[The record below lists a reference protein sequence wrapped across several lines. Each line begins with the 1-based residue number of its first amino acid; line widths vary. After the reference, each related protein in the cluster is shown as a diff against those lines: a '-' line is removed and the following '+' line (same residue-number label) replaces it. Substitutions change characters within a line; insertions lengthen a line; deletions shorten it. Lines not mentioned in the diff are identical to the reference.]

1 LSKPDIR
8 FVRGLCHENFEEAAR
23 GPLALKADLR
33 RPSPLARFRALFSAT
48 MFMAFMP
55 PCYAGPC
62 LPQIDAMQAQI
73 DAKLNARAAAGPEAK
88 ESAAAT
94 KSRQP
99 TPKSI
104 AAAEVRLGDISEKT
118 VQAVGEAM
126 ARARKA
132 DLSGDTAGCNGALA
146 EARKALNY

>member
-1 LSKPDIR
+1 MKL
-8 FVRGLCHENFEEAAR
+8 H
-23 GPLALKADLR
+23 LAV
-33 RPSPLARFRALFSAT
+33 FSAAIFIASMQT
-48 MFMAFMP
+48 
-55 PCYAGPC
+55 CLAGSC

-94 KSRQP
+94 ESRQP

-126 ARARKA
+126 TRARKA
-132 DLSGDTAGCNGALA
+132 DLAGDASSCEAALA
-146 EARKALNY
+146 EVRKALNN

>member
-1 LSKPDIR
+1 
-8 FVRGLCHENFEEAAR
+8 
-23 GPLALKADLR
+23 
-33 RPSPLARFRALFSAT
+33 
-48 MFMAFMP
+48 MASMP
-55 PCYAGPC
+55 PCLAGSC
-62 LPQIDAMQAQI
+62 LPQIDAMQVQI
-73 DAKLNARAAAGPEAK
+73 DAKLEAAAPIGREGK

-94 KSRQP
+94 QSRQP

-132 DLSGDTAGCNGALA
+132 DLAGDTAGCEGALA
-146 EARKALNY
+146 EVRKALNN